1 VSLRFRNVDADP
13 ADPVETWPYEALTT
27 AIERGSARDWA
38 RISAAIRADP
48 WGPVARAVEAYLG
61 YADRSGATELLRR
74 VIDRSR
80 TDADA
85 ADRAAVAARVRELIV
100 RSGLTAARFA
110 SRIGTSAS
118 RLSTYSSGKVVP
130 SAALL
135 LRMERVSHAGRS
147 LEGRT
152 VKRRPPTGGTD

>member
-13 ADPVETWPYEALTT
+13 ADPVETWPYEALAT

-38 RISAAIRADP
+38 RISATIRADP
-48 WGPVARAVEAYLG
+48 WGRVARAVETYLG

-74 VIDRSR
+74 AIDRSR

-85 ADRAAVAARVRELIV
+85 ADRTAVAARVRELIV
-100 RSGLTAARFA
+100 RSGLTAAQFA

-118 RLSTYSSGKVVP
+118 RLSTYRSGRVMP

-135 LRMERVSHAGRS
+135 LRMERASNPPARS
-147 LEGRT
+147 
-152 VKRRPPTGGTD
+152 